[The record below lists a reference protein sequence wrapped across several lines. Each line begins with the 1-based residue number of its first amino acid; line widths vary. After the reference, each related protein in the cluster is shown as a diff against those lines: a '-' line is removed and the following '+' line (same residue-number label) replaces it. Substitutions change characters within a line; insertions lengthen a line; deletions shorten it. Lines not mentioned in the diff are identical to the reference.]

1 MTGGKGLHPFVLV
14 VLPAECNLTSTVFP
28 VQALCAGAKRAGGV
42 LPRNGRGGDGGCGAG
57 GCSRGGGG
65 GGGTPPPSPARLVLT
80 LSDAARAAATRSVDL
95 SGTPAADA
103 VAVLFFK
110 FFGDP
115 TGLGALLLARHSPA
129 VRALVNLLRPPAAE
143 GVTDGA
149 AAAAP
154 PPSALHWAG
163 GTVAV
168 APPTARAGRPVA
180 LPPPAGLEKGT
191 PHCLGVA
198 ALPVG
203 PDPLASVGGMAVICA
218 RAAAAA
224 AATRAAL
231 ARSAGGRR
239 PGPPAD
245 QPVIASPPP
254 TAAASASACTAAV
267 GGTVVAFSVHTR
279 GGG

>member
-1 MTGGKGLHPFVLV
+1 ML
-14 VLPAECNLTSTVFP
+14 S
-28 VQALCAGAKRAGGV
+28 
-42 LPRNGRGGDGGCGAG
+42 
-57 GCSRGGGG
+57 
-65 GGGTPPPSPARLVLT
+65 
-80 LSDAARAAATRSVDL
+80 LSDAARAATTRPVDL
-95 SGTPAADA
+95 LGTPAADA
-103 VAVLFFK
+103 VAVSFFK
-110 FFGDP
+110 LFGDP

-129 VRALVNLLRPPAAE
+129 VRALLYVPRPPTAA

-149 AAAAP
+149 ASAAP

-180 LPPPAGLEKGT
+180 LSPPAGLEKGT
-191 PHCLGVA
+191 PHYLGVA
-198 ALPVG
+198 ALAAG
-203 PDPLASVGGMAVICA
+203 LDLLAFVGGMAAIFA

-245 QPVIASPPP
+245 QPVVRQPRAP
-254 TAAASASACTAAV
+254 AHDHCTVV
-267 GGTVVAFSVHTR
+267 GGDTS
-279 GGG
+279 GGGGGRGATR